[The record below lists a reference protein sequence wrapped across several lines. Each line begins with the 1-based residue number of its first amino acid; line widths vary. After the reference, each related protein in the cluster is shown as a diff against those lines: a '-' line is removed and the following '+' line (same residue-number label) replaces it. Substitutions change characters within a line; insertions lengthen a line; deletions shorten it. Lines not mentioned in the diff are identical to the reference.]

1 MVLETLHSIGLC
13 CIVYIVLPQFKAP
26 GASVVVLAVVL
37 LLPLFDI
44 TNLCSNDEKGE
55 HNDHR
60 SLRILAAIGGIL
72 MQVFGIAMICYY
84 IFSSDL
90 IGYDSSLAAI
100 FIVSAILVSLKYWE
114 TFVVGKKKSRWLP
127 HIKWIYKTR
136 RTRIMFVVNIWKLI
150 ITFVSV
156 IVIYSIKAE
165 KSTDGVQSIFNIGT
179 AKLKAIYGGHY
190 LGINDTCQSYVPFV
204 IAIINISITF
214 VCSKAAKAACVIGFQ
229 KLCFSL
235 PLIIVPIA
243 TVVVLEVLMFH
254 PDILRLGDCDLY
266 FAQWNL
272 GEMEDINDSWPF
284 LVAGL
289 ALYLS
294 LVCVTYH
301 IWTSNG
307 IILGKTQR

>member
-13 CIVYIVLPQFKAP
+13 CMVYIVLPQFKAP
-26 GASVVVLAVVL
+26 GASLVVLAVVL
-37 LLPLFDI
+37 LLPVFDFE
-44 TNLCSNDEKGE
+44 NSE
-55 HNDHR
+55 HR
-60 SLRILAAIGGIL
+60 FVRIMAAIGGIL
-72 MQVFGIAMICYY
+72 MQAFGIAMVCYY
-84 IFSSDL
+84 IFNSDL
-90 IGYDSSLAAI
+90 IGYDGSLLAI
-100 FIVSAILVSLKYWE
+100 FIISAILISLKYWE

-136 RTRIMFVVNIWKLI
+136 RTRIMCVVNVWKLI

-156 IVIYSIKAE
+156 IGIYSIKAE
-165 KSTDGVQSIFNIGT
+165 KSMDGVQSIFNIGT
-179 AKLKAIYGGHY
+179 AKLKAIYGGHD

-204 IAIINISITF
+204 MAIINISITF

-229 KLCFSL
+229 RLCFSF
-235 PLIIVPIA
+235 PITIVPIA

-266 FAQWNL
+266 FAKWNL
-272 GEMEDINDSWPF
+272 GEMEDINESWPL

-294 LVCVTYH
+294 LVCATHHV
-301 IWTSNG
+301 WTSNG